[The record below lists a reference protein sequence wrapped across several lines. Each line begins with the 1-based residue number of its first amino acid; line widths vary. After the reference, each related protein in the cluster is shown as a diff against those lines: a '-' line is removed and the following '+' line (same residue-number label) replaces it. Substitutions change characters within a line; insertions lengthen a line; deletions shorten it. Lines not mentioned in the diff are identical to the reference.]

1 VEAPPRPREPRR
13 IVAAGVAALALSLL
27 LLVAFLATRPED
39 PAGLRRR
46 AEAAAA
52 RKDWSEALE
61 LWRRVNDSPAATA
74 ATFLEEGRANLA
86 LGRAA
91 RGEEALRRATAADP
105 SVARAWLLRLE
116 ILRVED
122 RWFDAAAVAR
132 EALAK
137 VAPEDRAA
145 VLRELT
151 LAALSE
157 IPDDLARDT
166 LRKWIAADP
175 DDVEAEAALTRR
187 IGSDPRPDDPD
198 RETRLARL
206 EALVAARP
214 DLPNP
219 REALVAALADDG
231 DVERG
236 RAALD
241 AWPEPARDARYDRS
255 RGRWDLE
262 YDGEPARAV
271 DAFRRVLEAAPHD
284 WRSRYRLAR
293 ALAALGRRDEA
304 EREARAV
311 ARAREALDPM
321 AAGRELDDAFSKVDR
336 PGARGVIADACARV
350 GLDDLARAWREPPP
364 SPSAQPAAG
373 GSGVRRPIPW

>member
-1 VEAPPRPREPRR
+1 VPPRPRGPRR
-13 IVAAGVAALALSLL
+13 AVAAGAGVAALA

-39 PAGLRRR
+39 PARLRRR

-52 RKDWSEALE
+52 KKDWREALE
-61 LWRRVNDSPAATA
+61 LWRRVNDSPSATA
-74 ATFLEEGRANLA
+74 TTLLEEGRACLA

-91 RGEEALRRATAADP
+91 RGEDALRRATEADP
-105 SVARAWLLRLE
+105 GVARAWLLRLE

-122 RWFDAAAVAR
+122 RWFEAAAVGR

-157 IPDDLARDT
+157 VPDDLARDT

-175 DDVEAEAALTRR
+175 ADAEAEAALMRR

-198 RETRLARL
+198 RTARLARL
-206 EALVAARP
+206 EAIVADQPGRP
-214 DLPNP
+214 GP
-219 REALVAALADDG
+219 REALALALADDG

-236 RAALD
+236 RAVLD
-241 AWPEPARDARYDRS
+241 AWPEAARDARYERL

-262 YDGEPARAV
+262 YDGRPATAA
-271 DAFRRVLEAAPHD
+271 DAFRRALEAAPHD
-284 WRSRYRLAR
+284 WRTRYRLAR

-304 EREARAV
+304 DREARAV
-311 ARAREALDPM
+311 ARVREALDPM
-321 AAGRELDDAFSKVDR
+321 ASGRGLDDALSKADR
-336 PGARGVIADACARV
+336 PGSRAAIADACARV
-350 GLDDLARAWREPPP
+350 GLDGLARAWRDLPPAP
-364 SPSAQPAAG
+364 AQPAAG
-373 GSGVRRPIPW
+373 GSGTSRPIP